1 MKKIVF
7 VAHCL
12 LNTASKVDLYDKEE
26 IESEEKL
33 RREFL
38 SKAIEKG
45 IQIIQLPCP
54 EFTLYGTCR
63 WGHVSNQFDNPF
75 FRNHCKKILEPIFE
89 QLDEYLEHK
98 EKFEILGIVGI
109 DGSPS
114 CGVDYTCYSKTYGGS
129 FGKRENIDEV
139 LSDCKL
145 INSEG
150 ILISVIKEELEKR
163 NYISKVPVVGLY
175 ASEPNKCLG
184 ILR

>member
-75 FRNHCKKILEPIFE
+75 FRNHCKKILEPI
-89 QLDEYLEHK
+89 
-98 EKFEILGIVGI
+98 
-109 DGSPS
+109 
-114 CGVDYTCYSKTYGGS
+114 
-129 FGKRENIDEV
+129 
-139 LSDCKL
+139 
-145 INSEG
+145 
-150 ILISVIKEELEKR
+150 
-163 NYISKVPVVGLY
+163 
-175 ASEPNKCLG
+175 
-184 ILR
+184 